1 MLKSPFSSLRAQLK
15 MVKIQGDGGARS
27 GLAYD
32 RGAQDKETRLATET
46 LADLAEKL
54 GLCSGTGL
62 ERMSEPTY

>member
-1 MLKSPFSSLRAQLK
+1 

-32 RGAQDKETRLATET
+32 RGARGKETRLATET

-62 ERMSEPTY
+62 ERMSESTY